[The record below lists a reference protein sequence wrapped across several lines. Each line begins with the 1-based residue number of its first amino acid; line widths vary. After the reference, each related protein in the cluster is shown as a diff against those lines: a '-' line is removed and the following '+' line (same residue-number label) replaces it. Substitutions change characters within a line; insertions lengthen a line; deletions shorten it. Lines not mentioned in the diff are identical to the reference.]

1 MNWLWR
7 WGGKCFGY
15 RDGDDLFTHRGR
27 QAGRFHG
34 DEVYGADGRYLGEFM
49 SGRLITNR
57 SKASW
62 RKAGFTP
69 VLRGSYA
76 KYADY
81 VGYAMYAGHEDFP
94 SPDTFGTP

>member
-1 MNWLWR
+1 MDWLWT

-15 RDGDDLFTHRGR
+15 RDGDDLFTYRGK

-34 DEVYGADGRYLGEFM
+34 DEVYSTDGRYLGELI

-57 SKASW
+57 SKTSW
-62 RKAGFTP
+62 RKAGFGA

-81 VGYAMYAGHEDFP
+81 AGYAMYAGHQDFP
-94 SPDTFGTP
+94 TPDEF